1 MRGKF
6 DFDIIREFEPIWRD
20 DTAIVKISTTN
31 PNITPKELK
40 VIYHFPK
47 IDVKFSP
54 LTIAPGDTADV
65 ILKKKNDDGT
75 LVDFPQDQLF
85 DVQITAGAN
94 YGTIFLPEWGDKT
107 DEAWGVAQGFKFIAN
122 ENISD
127 TTTVQSTIL
136 VKTSSGMIAG
146 SVVARK
152 GNPLINKSIRQLKKI
167 TAVQEG
173 DEVLWGEGT
182 IMVVKELLE
191 PELVILRPL
200 ANSGDEK
207 ISHEP
212 KMPELRTEAQL
223 KNFTGGVIHYT
234 WEFTV
239 RWTGP
244 DGRLFNDEFAGKTEA
259 QNAEVSAWTI
269 AWEGKTRGGDN
280 IALRVSTVGKGKTY
294 KKSVTDPFKII
305 GENPTVA
312 QVKAGLSLQE
322 QVVVYMESFPKWQ
335 HFNNQ
340 GFPIFGFPH
349 GYGLMQLDNPRATD
363 EQVWNWKENRTA
375 GAALLAEKRL
385 LAEGY
390 PSRVRSRGGSYVEVT
405 DFTEEQLLTDMF
417 QLYNGFHY
425 WVWMPRN
432 PRRIDSGGAWV
443 RNPNLPRDYGR
454 EAIIVYRAVQNNNPP
469 PRW

>member
-1 MRGKF
+1 M
-6 DFDIIREFEPIWRD
+6 
-20 DTAIVKISTTN
+20 
-31 PNITPKELK
+31 NIP
-40 VIYHFPK
+40 
-47 IDVKFSP
+47 
-54 LTIAPGDTADV
+54 A
-65 ILKKKNDDGT
+65 
-75 LVDFPQDQLF
+75 
-85 DVQITAGAN
+85 
-94 YGTIFLPEWGDKT
+94 
-107 DEAWGVAQGFKFIAN
+107 GFKFIAS
-122 ENISD
+122 EQIAESM
-127 TTTVQSTIL
+127 VQSTIL
-136 VKTSSGMIAG
+136 VKTSSGIIAG
-146 SVVARK
+146 SVEPGNPVPGK
-152 GNPLINKSIRQLKKI
+152 GNTLTNKSIRQLKKT
-167 TAVQEG
+167 TAIQEG

-182 IMVVKELLE
+182 ITIGLLD

-200 ANSGDEK
+200 ANSSDEK
-207 ISHEP
+207 IFSEP
-212 KMPELRTEAQL
+212 KMPELKAEAQL

-244 DGRLFNDEFAGKTEA
+244 DGRLFNDEFTGKTEA
-259 QNAEVSAWTI
+259 QNANVSAWTI

-280 IALRVSTVGKGKTY
+280 IALTVTTVGEGKTY
-294 KKSVTDPFKII
+294 RKSVKNPFKIV

-322 QVVVYMESFPKWQ
+322 QVVVYLESFPKWQ